1 MPLNLPNSSSDV
13 ATRSKVDVQRELRQS
28 DPFLKNHWLLG
39 IVVANANRVYD
50 FYLQLTQ
57 AIKLLFLDTA
67 TGDYL
72 TRWAAIWGKSTLP
85 ATKATGNIVV
95 TGLAGYSVSAGTTF
109 ATSGVTYSATAGATL
124 ASQSVSISSLTRSGS
139 TVTAVATSSH
149 GLSNNVEVSISGAA
163 ETEYNEANA
172 EITVIDDVTFTYEIT
187 GSPSTPATGTIL
199 AAYVSATV
207 SVESDD
213 FGADQNL
220 DAGTLLKLQSPI
232 AGVSDSVGV
241 DAGAIGGGTD
251 QEDEESLR
259 ARTLSRIQNPIAHFS
274 EFDIVDKAQE
284 IAGVTRVFVE
294 TAGTVLDTVSILSI
308 TRTGDVATVT
318 TATDHDMESGDDATI
333 AGAVET
339 DYNGTFA
346 VIVDSSTVFY
356 YIVSGTPTT
365 PATGTITA
373 ERNVPLGTVNVYF
386 TRDNDDSLIPSGSE
400 VTTVKNK
407 LLEII
412 PANTSSDDLVVA
424 APVAVITD
432 FVFSDLTPN
441 TASLRTSVTA
451 NLQQFFRENTTVG
464 QDIDQDAYRAAI
476 FNSVD
481 ESTGAVVQTFSLSSP
496 SADITIGS
504 GEIGILGNITYP

>member
-1 MPLNLPNSSSDV
+1 
-13 ATRSKVDVQRELRQS
+13 
-28 DPFLKNHWLLG
+28 
-39 IVVANANRVYD
+39 
-50 FYLQLTQ
+50 
-57 AIKLLFLDTA
+57 
-67 TGDYL
+67 
-72 TRWAAIWGKSTLP
+72 
-85 ATKATGNIVV
+85 
-95 TGLAGYSVSAGTTF
+95 
-109 ATSGVTYSATAGATL
+109 
-124 ASQSVSISSLTRSGS
+124 
-139 TVTAVATSSH
+139 
-149 GLSNNVEVSISGAA
+149 
-163 ETEYNEANA
+163 
-172 EITVIDDVTFTYEIT
+172 
-187 GSPSTPATGTIL
+187 
-199 AAYVSATV
+199 
-207 SVESDD
+207 
-213 FGADQNL
+213 
-220 DAGTLLKLQSPI
+220 
-232 AGVSDSVGV
+232 
-241 DAGAIGGGTD
+241 
-251 QEDEESLR
+251 
-259 ARTLSRIQNPIAHFS
+259 
-274 EFDIVDKAQE
+274 
-284 IAGVTRVFVE
+284 
-294 TAGTVLDTVSILSI
+294 
-308 TRTGDVATVT
+308 
-318 TATDHDMESGDDATI
+318 MESGDDATI

-412 PANTSSDDLVVA
+412 PANTSFDDLVVA

-441 TASLRTSVTA
+441 TASLRTAVTA